1 MPTLA
6 HSISWRKKEDGRK
19 HLVFKLTQNDSHS
32 VPFARFEL
40 RIDKTSSAGYAADTG
55 QILNIEGRLPHS
67 QSAFPVQPR
76 F

>member
-1 MPTLA
+1 MPMLA

-40 RIDKTSSAGYAADTG
+40 RIDKTSSPATPPTPGRSST
-55 QILNIEGRLPHS
+55 LRRLPHS